1 MPPYTSGM
9 TFGSL
14 TRWGLVRASV
24 AGAAGGALFGA
35 MFSSIAAGVLGGV
48 VFVIVTLAP
57 NDDDTAPPADGPR
70 TLTIDLGRR

>member
-1 MPPYTSGM
+1 M

-35 MFSSIAAGVLGGV
+35 MFSSIAAGVIAAV
-48 VFVIVTLAP
+48 VFVVATLEP
-57 NDDDTAPPADGPR
+57 SDEDGAPPPEGPR
-70 TLTIDLGRR
+70 TMTIDLDRR